1 MGSVGR
7 NAADRAWAPAPEAR
21 HELAH
26 GREPWEYGSTR
37 SPSPIGAAHLLL
49 IDASGNKTGSTGK
62 PRFARSAVWFRA
74 YANSQV
80 SRPTGLRI
88 LVARSEEHTSELQSR
103 P

>member
-7 NAADRAWAPAPEAR
+7 NAADRVEAPAPEAR

-37 SPSPIGAAHLLL
+37 SPSPSGAAHLSL

-74 YANSQV
+74 QPKQPGC
-80 SRPTGLRI
+80 RPSGAGL
-88 LVARSEEHTSELQSR
+88 LAPASYPGL
-103 P
+103 PPMG